1 LTDRRA
7 LATTGRIAHFTP
19 RVRPGSS
26 SSIIY
31 LLPFFIFDLALT
43 RYFDRAL

>member
-26 SSIIY
+26 SSIFY
-31 LLPFFIFDLALT
+31 LFIFELALT